1 MYSGAGCAAELK
13 HSCEEADSCGVA
25 HACGVACLSL
35 YRGSKSEACMAE
47 LVAMLALM
55 TDRLRQSYATY
66 AVALLLSL
74 YWFHHHATDTLNIV
88 L

>member
-1 MYSGAGCAAELK
+1 MMTL
-13 HSCEEADSCGVA
+13 
-25 HACGVACLSL
+25 LFIL
-35 YRGSKSEACMAE
+35 IT
-47 LVAMLALM
+47 LAMLALM